1 MGKNIRFS
9 YENDE
14 YVLEFNR
21 KSVEL
26 LERRGFVAEDLVK
39 APMTNLPVLFH
50 GAFQMHHKG
59 MTIEKTNKILE
70 NIKDTTGLIGKLA
83 EMYNEPI
90 MTLIDD
96 TDEKNI
102 TWEASF

>member
-1 MGKNIRFS
+1 MGKNIKFS
-9 YENDE
+9 YENSE

-21 KSVEL
+21 KSVEM

-39 APMTNLPVLFH
+39 APMINLPTLFN

-59 MTIEKTNKILE
+59 MTMDKTNKILE
-70 NIKDTTGLIGKLA
+70 NIKDTTGLISKLA

-90 MTLIDD
+90 LALIDD

-102 TWEASF
+102 AWEASF